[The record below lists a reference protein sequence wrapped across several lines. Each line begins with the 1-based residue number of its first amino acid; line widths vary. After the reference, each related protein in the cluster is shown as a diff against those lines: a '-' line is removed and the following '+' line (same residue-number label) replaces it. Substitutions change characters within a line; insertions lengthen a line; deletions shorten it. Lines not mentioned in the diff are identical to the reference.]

1 MNRIW
6 KLASVAGLIA
16 GLTLC
21 APDVVTAA
29 QGKVMTEYRGVQL
42 GMKQADV
49 RAKLGAPASSGEAA
63 DEFKLTGD
71 DLMTVR
77 YEDGSVTAIQVMI
90 LDVKNAP
97 PFNEVVGDA
106 AVEQLEN
113 GRRIA
118 RKVLDAQKFWVSM
131 SQSKDAS
138 MTNITIKKM

>member
-1 MNRIW
+1 MNRLW
-6 KLASVAGLIA
+6 KLASTAGLIA

-21 APDVVTAA
+21 VAGPVVTA
-29 QGKVMTEYRGVQL
+29 QGKVMIEYRGVQL
-42 GMKQADV
+42 GLKQADV
-49 RAKLGAPASSGEAA
+49 RAKLGPPASGSDAA

-77 YEDGSVTAIQVMI
+77 YTDGAVTAIQVMI

-106 AVEQLEN
+106 PIEQTEN
-113 GRRIA
+113 GRKIA
-118 RKVLDAQKFWVSM
+118 RKVIEAQKFWVSM

>member
-1 MNRIW
+1 MNRLW
-6 KLASVAGLIA
+6 KLASTAGLIT
-16 GLTLC
+16 GLALC
-21 APDVVTAA
+21 AAGPGAGA
-29 QGKVMTEYRGVQL
+29 QGKVLTEYRGVQL

-63 DEFKLTGD
+63 DEFKLTGE

-106 AVEQLEN
+106 PVEQLES
-113 GRRIA
+113 GRKIA
-118 RKVLDAQKFWVSM
+118 RKVLEAQKFWVSM

>member
-1 MNRIW
+1 MNRLC
-6 KLASVAGLIA
+6 KLASTAGLIA

-21 APDVVTAA
+21 AANPVVTA
-29 QGKVMTEYRGVQL
+29 QGKVMIEYHGVQL

-49 RAKLGAPASSGEAA
+49 RAKLGNPASGTDAA

-77 YEDGSVTAIQVMI
+77 YEAGSVTAIQLMI

-106 AVEQLEN
+106 PVEQTEN
-113 GRRIA
+113 GRKIA
-118 RKVLDAQKFWVSM
+118 RKVIEAQKFWVAM

>member
-1 MNRIW
+1 MTRLW
-6 KLASVAGLIA
+6 KLASVAGLTTGLMLCTVA
-16 GLTLC
+16 GE
-21 APDVVTAA
+21 AA
-29 QGKVMTEYRGVQL
+29 VQGKVMTEYRGVQL

-49 RAKLGAPASSGEAA
+49 RAKLGAPANGSESA

-77 YEDGSVTAIQVMI
+77 YEEGAVTAIQMMF

-97 PFNEVVGDA
+97 PFNEVTGDA
-106 AVEQLEN
+106 EIEQNES
-113 GRRIA
+113 GRKTA
-118 RKVLDAQKFWVSM
+118 RKVTGKLWVSM

>member
-1 MNRIW
+1 MNKLW
-6 KLASVAGLIA
+6 KLASVAGLSA
-16 GLTLC
+16 GLLFC
-21 APDVVTAA
+21 AQAAA
-29 QGKVMTEYRGVQL
+29 QGKVLIEYRGIQL

-77 YEDGSVTAIQVMI
+77 YDEGAVTAIQLMF
-90 LDVKNAP
+90 LEVKNAP
-97 PFNEVVGDA
+97 PFNEVTGDA
-106 AVEQLEN
+106 PIEQNES
-113 GRRIA
+113 GRKTA
-118 RKVLDAQKFWVSM
+118 RKVLEAQKFWVSM